1 MAYRLTA
8 LAAAAVL
15 AALPVAAPAQVLL
28 EPREVVVRDAT
39 VSVAAVRD
47 IAAYF
52 GMARVTSMQLENRIL
67 EGDQV
72 WQVEGKDVAGRD
84 LDLTI
89 DAYSGVV
96 LDIDR

>member
-15 AALPVAAPAQVLL
+15 AALPVAAQAQVLL
-28 EPREVVVRDAT
+28 EPNEVVVRDAT

-47 IAAYF
+47 IAAYY
-52 GMARVTSMQLENRIL
+52 GVARVELMELEDRIL
-67 EGDQV
+67 EGDRV
-72 WQVEGKDVAGRD
+72 WQVEGKDLAGRD
-84 LDLTI
+84 IELQI
-89 DAYSGVV
+89 DAYTGAV